1 MIKLGVISAKV
12 IAGRSID
19 RHPLS
24 TTDVPYGS
32 ERYSS
37 ETNTGRPGEQ

>member
-1 MIKLGVISAKV
+1 MLKLGVISAKV

-24 TTDVPYGS
+24 TADVPYGS
-32 ERYSS
+32 ERYS
-37 ETNTGRPGEQ
+37 TVTVDAQD